1 MTEVSFIKNDISKI
15 INKLNNIVSETES
28 LKSEIQ
34 NKFISFETLQDNHN
48 IVIKNIQSNLE
59 LNSTNNDKITQ
70 LITFKNNVDKD
81 IMDVN
86 QKIYILNDGLNNS
99 CAKFFRFEFSLASLM
114 MAATI
119 KESLLCAML
128 VAGIKQAINKI
139 VITFRIK
146 IF

>member
-99 CAKFFRFEFSLASLM
+99 CAKFDK
-114 MAATI
+114 I
-119 KESLLCAML
+119 IGDNL
-128 VAGIKQAINKI
+128 VIPDLVGEKCKFKDLKDFIE
-139 VITFRIK
+139 V
-146 IF
+146 